1 LIKSQTGLTMVNK
14 QTISAYLYFGYLPL
28 KKETGFLSSI
38 LKEYI
43 PQDRST
49 EYSSQNE
56 LVDGGVKAFLAAFQS
71 ISGQDHIVPLS
82 GGIDSRAVLGG
93 LLSQLS
99 TSEITAV
106 TFGIPNSFDYKLGK
120 QVAEKVRIRHEV
132 IDLTQVE
139 LTQAAIEKTAL
150 ELRPAWLY
158 LFDAFYNRNICSFFG
173 EDSTYWSGFMGGL
186 LCGRGVPFPEAE
198 TWEEALSFFVSGN
211 RVVGSMI
218 LSPLDFDPLTAL
230 PDSPEMKKDHLS
242 YNDQMNFNVRMQ
254 SYIIPTVIPA
264 GYDYRTPLLAEP
276 WLNFTL
282 NIPDR
287 AKQGTYIYQEV
298 VNKAFPELFSIPTRN
313 SYCLPLDSPAWK
325 LKFNWL
331 YIKGIGRLRRK
342 FPYFIRSNSP
352 DVQYLD
358 FNEGIRRRSD
368 LKELVY
374 SNIQDLKKRGVVDWI
389 DIDNIWT
396 LHQKRRANYGDALTS
411 LTALEINLK
420 VRT

>member
-1 LIKSQTGLTMVNK
+1 MVNK

-28 KKETGFLSSI
+28 KRETGFLSSL

-43 PQDRST
+43 PKDRST

-56 LVDGGVKAFLAAFQS
+56 LVDGGVKAFLSAFQR
-71 ISGQDHIVPLS
+71 ISGEDHIVPLS

-93 LLSQLS
+93 LLSQLN

-120 QVAEKVRIRHEV
+120 QVAEKVGIRHEV

-139 LTQAAIEKTAL
+139 LTQAALEKTAL

-158 LFDAFYNRNICSFFG
+158 LFDAFYNRKICSFFG
-173 EDSTYWSGFMGGL
+173 KASTYWSGFMGGS
-186 LCGRGVPFPEAE
+186 LCGRGVPSPEAE
-198 TWEEALSFFVSGN
+198 TWEEALSFFASRN
-211 RVVGSMI
+211 RVVWSMI
-218 LSPLDFDPLTAL
+218 LSSPDFNPLTAL
-230 PDSPEMKKDHLS
+230 PDSPEMKKDHLN

-313 SYCLPLDSPAWK
+313 SYGLPLDSPAWK
-325 LKFNWL
+325 LKFHRL

-342 FPYFIRSNSP
+342 LPCFIRSNSP

-374 SNIQDLKKRGVVDWI
+374 SNTQDLKKRGVVDWI
-389 DIDNIWT
+389 DIDSIWKR
-396 LHQKRRANYGDALTS
+396 HQKRHANYGDALTA